1 MTLDHTCVRGL
12 NEIQQYGYYV
22 KKRDECIKMVSMR
35 LLSYYVTV
43 PQIKRCMMKET

>member
-22 KKRDECIKMVSMR
+22 KKRDECIKMMSMR
-35 LLSYYVTV
+35 FLSCYVTV
-43 PQIKRCMMKET
+43 PQIKWCVMMET